1 MRQQSITVEDVGK
14 YRKKTRKEMF
24 LEEMDEII
32 SWQDKECS
40 QCIYQMRIGKSGER
54 ETVINGRP
62 GRIVCLDFGKDW

>member
-1 MRQQSITVEDVGK
+1 
-14 YRKKTRKEMF
+14 MF